1 MSDIYFT
8 NIKLIT
14 DGEKKIAGR
23 SCAARIL
30 PFGVYLRPPS
40 WNPNFSLEAGNRFY
54 FQGQGAS
61 LTVNLMRALNFM
73 FSRLFV
79 HKSVLSWPYAN

>member
-1 MSDIYFT
+1 ME
-8 NIKLIT
+8 K
-14 DGEKKIAGR
+14 KKIAVR
-23 SCAARIL
+23 SCAARVL
-30 PFGVYLRPPS
+30 LFVVYLRPLAG
-40 WNPNFSLEAGNRFY
+40 NPTFSSDAVNRFY